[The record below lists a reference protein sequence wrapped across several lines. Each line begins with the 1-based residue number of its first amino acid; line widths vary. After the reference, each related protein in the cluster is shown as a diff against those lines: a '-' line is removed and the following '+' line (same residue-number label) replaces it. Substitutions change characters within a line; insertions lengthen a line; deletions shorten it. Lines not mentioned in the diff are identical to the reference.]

1 MPPGANAPA
10 LNISRDTQ
18 NPGETL
24 AAYSDRQMALM
35 AKHLKGWKRGCA
47 RRQPGNRR
55 NHPCQLPA

>member
-1 MPPGANAPA
+1 
-10 LNISRDTQ
+10 
-18 NPGETL
+18 
-24 AAYSDRQMALM
+24 MALM